1 MHSIFSSFYK
11 TEDYVPVVHA
21 YYDRADMIHTTKEEM
36 SHAHTLCEVM
46 YVNEGAL
53 SLTVEGQDVRIGRKQ
68 FIWLDATVFHQPLR
82 FDASMGLCSIM
93 NIEYQYE
100 LLDKRCPTTRGMYES
115 SEAFRYMLDHPVPYL
130 VLTDADDTIYGL
142 IKQIILLADSA
153 HAQAE
158 RLCSFLCAQVNLFI
172 ARRRLLSLETASA
185 PIHNQYVAS
194 ALNII
199 GECCTE
205 SITIQQ
211 MADRLHIHPT
221 HLHRL
226 FKEHMGM
233 TLGDYIHHVRIKKA
247 QDLLTNTRGTL
258 RDISTAVG
266 IGSQQYFVQLFKR
279 IVGMSP
285 TEYRR
290 KYQGGTMG
298 KTFKEPLNQH
308 Q

>member
-1 MHSIFSSFYK
+1 MHSIFSSLYK
-11 TEDYVPVVHA
+11 TEDFVPVVHA
-21 YYDRADMIHTTKEEM
+21 YYDRADMIRTTKDET
-36 SHAHTLCEVM
+36 SHAHTLCEIM

-53 SLTVEGQDVRIGRKQ
+53 SLNVEGQDVRVGRKQ
-68 FIWLDATVFHQPLR
+68 FIWLDATVFHHLLR

-100 LLDKRCPTTRGMYES
+100 LLDRRSPTTRGMYES

-130 VLTDADDTIYGL
+130 VLTDADDAIYGL

-158 RLCSFLCAQVNLFI
+158 RLCSFLCAQVDLLL

-185 PIHNQYVAS
+185 PIHNQYVAA
-194 ALNII
+194 ALDLI

-205 SITIQQ
+205 PVTIQQ
-211 MADRLHIHPT
+211 MADKLHIHPT

-247 QDLLTNTRGTL
+247 QELLVNTKETL
-258 RDISTAVG
+258 LDISTCVG

-290 KYQGGTMG
+290 KYQGRPTE
-298 KTFKEPLNQH
+298 KKPEEAPDH
-308 Q
+308 HP